1 MSFDATSGSKTTK
14 TTSNPDTAVEDGV
27 GGGEL
32 AILSGSTISA
42 DDIDTTTVISYTN
55 SSSTPFE
62 KVFPVASGDKN
73 NPVITESPTE
83 VEDGIGGGELAILS
97 GEFLLLSDIDTSVV
111 SNWSNRSS
119 TPVEPTIV
127 ANSGEKQESQAEE
140 PDIAATDGEGGGL
153 ITFLLE
159 GKTFQGNVIR
169 SMTANFFFNE
179 SSVPVVGQ
187 VVEQSGDLTDK
198 STHASVTSDVRDSNR
213 EPIEGELSAT
223 LNGATIFSE
232 TVTGRTS
239 FGLPIPPY
247 ITDGE
252 EAPSTGLVY
261 SIEFSPSAGG
271 PTVVES
277 SLEGN
282 TTLNTVYKD
291 ITGLVQSNDERPLSN
306 ETVLLGDYSTST
318 DPAGEFTA
326 LVPLGEGFRAVS
338 LSGTSVR
345 DITVEEGD
353 SGEYAITFTYCGL
366 EVTVSKPNGA
376 GISGAKV
383 TYGPY
388 SMETDE
394 QGIATD
400 TTLPLGNYTVR
411 LFGYYESDIIANEE
425 GSSFTL
431 QLGGGDSDFIDPQTG
446 EIVDNFDSLTV
457 TALDSVSDEAVSNV
471 DLLVPGSAVK
481 QSTGQGGQAT
491 VVVPPSLTAQAP
503 TGAEYVVEVG
513 KQDNRYT
520 LEEANGTVGQGDS
533 QDTVNLERKEQVSQ
547 V

>member
-232 TVTGRTS
+232 
-239 FGLPIPPY
+239 L
-247 ITDGE
+247 
-252 EAPSTGLVY
+252 
-261 SIEFSPSAGG
+261 
-271 PTVVES
+271 
-277 SLEGN
+277 
-282 TTLNTVYKD
+282 
-291 ITGLVQSNDERPLSN
+291 
-306 ETVLLGDYSTST
+306 
-318 DPAGEFTA
+318 
-326 LVPLGEGFRAVS
+326 
-338 LSGTSVR
+338 
-345 DITVEEGD
+345 
-353 SGEYAITFTYCGL
+353 
-366 EVTVSKPNGA
+366 
-376 GISGAKV
+376 
-383 TYGPY
+383 
-388 SMETDE
+388 
-394 QGIATD
+394 
-400 TTLPLGNYTVR
+400 
-411 LFGYYESDIIANEE
+411 
-425 GSSFTL
+425 
-431 QLGGGDSDFIDPQTG
+431 
-446 EIVDNFDSLTV
+446 
-457 TALDSVSDEAVSNV
+457 
-471 DLLVPGSAVK
+471 
-481 QSTGQGGQAT
+481 
-491 VVVPPSLTAQAP
+491 
-503 TGAEYVVEVG
+503 
-513 KQDNRYT
+513 
-520 LEEANGTVGQGDS
+520 
-533 QDTVNLERKEQVSQ
+533 
-547 V
+547 